1 MHPTIKV
8 KPAKCRHF
16 IRGGNRVFIMKGIVF
31 TELLEMVE
39 EKFSANMVD
48 DIIDDCDLASSGA
61 YTAVGTYPHEEVV
74 ALVAALSKHTGISVI
89 DLLKTFG
96 EHLFGQ
102 FAKGYPS
109 FFTNITGAL
118 PFLNG
123 IEDVIH
129 AEVKK
134 LYPDAELPRFT
145 SEIFT
150 QNQLVLVYESTRHF
164 EDLAEGLIIGC
175 IKYFDEAIELQR
187 QNLSNGQARFIL
199 TRKANTA

>member
-1 MHPTIKV
+1 
-8 KPAKCRHF
+8 
-16 IRGGNRVFIMKGIVF
+16 MKGIVF
-31 TELLEMVE
+31 TEFLEMVE
-39 EKFSANMVD
+39 DKFSADMVD
-48 DIIDDCDLASSGA
+48 DIIDDCDLASGGA

-74 ALVAALSKHTGISVI
+74 ALVAALSKHSGISVI
-89 DLLKTFG
+89 DLLKIFG

-102 FAKGYPS
+102 FAKGYPT
-109 FFTNITGAL
+109 FFENTTGTL

-134 LYPDAELPRFT
+134 LYPDAELPRFI
-145 SEIFT
+145 SEKFT
-150 QNQLVLVYESTRHF
+150 DNQLILVYQSTRHF
-164 EDLAEGLIIGC
+164 EDLAEGLIMGC

-199 TRKANTA
+199 TRKLADD